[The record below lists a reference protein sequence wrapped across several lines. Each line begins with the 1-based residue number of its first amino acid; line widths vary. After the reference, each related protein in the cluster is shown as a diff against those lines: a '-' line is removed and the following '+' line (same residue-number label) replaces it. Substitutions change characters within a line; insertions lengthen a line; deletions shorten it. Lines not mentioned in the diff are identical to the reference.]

1 MIGYITCSVKKFAA
15 HDTLFIVGDE
25 RMRSACAAELLHYIK
40 IFNQLFV
47 HSEKFINTGLWFSGI
62 ILA

>member
-25 RMRSACAAELLHYIK
+25 RMRSACAAEFLHYIEF
-40 IFNQLFV
+40 FNQL
-47 HSEKFINTGLWFSGI
+47 SFIVKNSLIRACGLVV
-62 ILA
+62 